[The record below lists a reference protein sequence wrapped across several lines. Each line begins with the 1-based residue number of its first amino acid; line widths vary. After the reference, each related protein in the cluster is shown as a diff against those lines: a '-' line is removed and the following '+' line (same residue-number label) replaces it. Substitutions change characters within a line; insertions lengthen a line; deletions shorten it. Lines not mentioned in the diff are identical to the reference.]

1 MSVQGSVKFPT
12 KEAVPSKA
20 VLARALLGRI
30 LGFRDCPAE
39 VLDELVSSGRMHE
52 FTKGEC
58 VVRRGDAFDR
68 LGLLV
73 TGSLE
78 STMTRH
84 DGHRHLAAILQPG
97 DVVGLIPILDGLGNV
112 NDLWTRTPS
121 AMLLIPG
128 AQIRQLRSRQPSLV
142 LAFERQLAFRSRLL
156 YERLSADPG
165 VPLINR
171 LANMLQIFVTL
182 YGLPRDSEV
191 VLDMKLSQTDLAD
204 WLGVTRQSINA
215 AVKALELEGI
225 LSSRY
230 SSVTIRDSAKL
241 AAMAASLPYIA
252 PPERDT
258 ADVPAIRTCD

>member
-142 LAFERQLAFRSRLL
+142 LAFERQLA
-156 YERLSADPG
+156 Y
-165 VPLINR
+165 
-171 LANMLQIFVTL
+171 MLQIFVTL

-230 SSVTIRDSAKL
+230 SSVTIRDGAKL